1 MRFVSKVRERFLDS
15 SPVARAAL
23 MVLAV
28 LTGGNSAFA
37 GELIPVVA
45 SLQLHR
51 EAVVVD
57 ARPGPECLKATIPG
71 ALCLSLDNVLNVKG
85 RLANMRD
92 IRWLLGSF
100 GLSGNEYVVIFADET
115 VRRDGMATVL
125 YLAGQARV
133 SRLDQGVAVE
143 LVGRGR
149 SGALS
154 REVSF
159 SKKVRIRHLIPAP
172 LGRMDQTELAE
183 FVAEVNRDASVS
195 FPWPMGYL

>member
-85 RLANMRD
+85 RLANIRD

-100 GLSGNEYVVIFADET
+100 GLSGNEYVVIFADEA

-133 SRLDQGVAVE
+133 SRLDEGVAVE

-159 SKKVRIRHLIPAP
+159 SQKVRIRHLIPAP
-172 LGRMDQTELAE
+172 LGRMEKTELAK
-183 FVAEVNRDASVS
+183 FVAEVNRCLLYTSPSPRDS
-195 FPWPMGYL
+195 

>member
-1 MRFVSKVRERFLDS
+1 MRFVSKVRERFLDC
-15 SPVARAAL
+15 SPVARAAF
-23 MVLAV
+23 MVMAV

-85 RLANMRD
+85 RLANIRD

-100 GLSGNEYVVIFADET
+100 GLSGNEYVVIFADEA

-125 YLAGQARV
+125 YLAGQARG
-133 SRLDQGVAVE
+133 SRLDEGVAVE

-159 SKKVRIRHLIPAP
+159 SQKVRIRHLIPAP
-172 LGRMDQTELAE
+172 LGRMEKTELAE

>member
-100 GLSGNEYVVIFADET
+100 GLSGNEYVVIFADEA
-115 VRRDGMATVL
+115 VRRDGMATIL

-172 LGRMDQTELAE
+172 LGRMEKTELAE

>member
-1 MRFVSKVRERFLDS
+1 MRERFLDS

-85 RLANMRD
+85 RLANIRD

-100 GLSGNEYVVIFADET
+100 GLSGNEYVVIFADEA
-115 VRRDGMATVL
+115 VRRDGMATIL

-133 SRLDQGVAVE
+133 SRLDEGVAVE

-172 LGRMDQTELAE
+172 LGRMEKTELAE

-195 FPWPMGYL
+195 FSWPMGYL

>member
-100 GLSGNEYVVIFADET
+100 GLSGNEYVVIFADEA
-115 VRRDGMATVL
+115 VRRDGMATIL

-133 SRLDQGVAVE
+133 SRLDEGVAVE

>member
-15 SPVARAAL
+15 SPVARVAL

-85 RLANMRD
+85 RLANIRD

-125 YLAGQARV
+125 YLAGQAQV
-133 SRLDQGVAVE
+133 GRLDQGVAVE

-159 SKKVRIRHLIPAP
+159 SQKVRIRHLIPAP
-172 LGRMDQTELAE
+172 LGRMEKTELAE

-195 FPWPMGYL
+195 FSWPMGYL

>member
-85 RLANMRD
+85 RLANIRD

-100 GLSGNEYVVIFADET
+100 GLSGNEYVVIFADEA

-133 SRLDQGVAVE
+133 SRLDEGVAVE

>member
-1 MRFVSKVRERFLDS
+1 MRERFLDG

-125 YLAGQARV
+125 YLAGQAQV
-133 SRLDQGVAVE
+133 GRLDQGVAVE

-195 FPWPMGYL
+195 FSWPMGYL

>member
-1 MRFVSKVRERFLDS
+1 MRERFLDS

-85 RLANMRD
+85 RLANIRD

-100 GLSGNEYVVIFADET
+100 GLSGNEYVVIFADEA

-133 SRLDQGVAVE
+133 SRLDEGVAVE

>member
-1 MRFVSKVRERFLDS
+1 MRFVSKVRERFLDR

-100 GLSGNEYVVIFADET
+100 GLSGNEYVVIFADEA
-115 VRRDGMATVL
+115 VRRDGMATIL

>member
-23 MVLAV
+23 MVMAV
-28 LTGGNSAFA
+28 LTGANSAFA

-100 GLSGNEYVVIFADET
+100 GLSGNEYVVIFADEA
-115 VRRDGMATVL
+115 VRRDGMATIL
-125 YLAGQARV
+125 YLAGQAQV
-133 SRLDQGVAVE
+133 SRLDEGVEVE

-154 REVSF
+154 RETPF
-159 SKKVRIRHLIPAP
+159 SQKVRIRHLIPAP
-172 LGRMDQTELAE
+172 LGRTHQTELAE

>member
-125 YLAGQARV
+125 YLAGQAQV
-133 SRLDQGVAVE
+133 GRLDQGVAVE

>member
-100 GLSGNEYVVIFADET
+100 GLSGNEYVLIFADET

-133 SRLDQGVAVE
+133 SRLDEGVAVE

-159 SKKVRIRHLIPAP
+159 SQKVRIRHLIPAP
-172 LGRMDQTELAE
+172 LGRMEKTELAN

>member
-1 MRFVSKVRERFLDS
+1 MRFVSKVRERFLDG

-125 YLAGQARV
+125 YLAGQAQV
-133 SRLDQGVAVE
+133 GRLDQGVAVE

>member
-1 MRFVSKVRERFLDS
+1 MRFVSKVRERFLNS
-15 SPVARAAL
+15 SPVARAVL
-23 MVLAV
+23 MVMAV

-85 RLANMRD
+85 RLANIRD

-100 GLSGNEYVVIFADET
+100 GLSGNEYVVIFADEA

-133 SRLDQGVAVE
+133 SRLDEGVAVE

>member
-1 MRFVSKVRERFLDS
+1 MRFVSKVRERFLDR

-85 RLANMRD
+85 RLANIRD

-100 GLSGNEYVVIFADET
+100 GLSGNEYVVIFADEA

-125 YLAGQARV
+125 YLAGQAQV
-133 SRLDQGVAVE
+133 GRLDQGVAVE

>member
-1 MRFVSKVRERFLDS
+1 MRFPFKVRERFLDS
-15 SPVARAAL
+15 SPAACVAL

-57 ARPGPECLKATIPG
+57 ARPGVECLKATIPG

-85 RLANMRD
+85 RLANIRD

-100 GLSGNEYVVIFADET
+100 GLSGNEYVVIFADEA
-115 VRRDGMATVL
+115 VRRDGMAAIL
-125 YLAGQARV
+125 YLAGQAHV
-133 SRLDQGVAVE
+133 SRLDDGVAVE
-143 LVGRGR
+143 LIGRGR

-154 REVSF
+154 REAPF
-159 SKKVRIRHLIPAP
+159 AQKVRIRHLIPAP
-172 LGRMDQTELAE
+172 LGRTHQTELAE

>member
-85 RLANMRD
+85 RLANIRD

-100 GLSGNEYVVIFADET
+100 GLSGNEYVVIFADEA
-115 VRRDGMATVL
+115 VRRDGMATIL

>member
-1 MRFVSKVRERFLDS
+1 MRFFSKVGERFLDS

-37 GELIPVVA
+37 GELIPAVA

-85 RLANMRD
+85 RLANIRD

-100 GLSGNEYVVIFADET
+100 GLSGNEYVVIFADEA

-133 SRLDQGVAVE
+133 SRLDEGVAVE

-159 SKKVRIRHLIPAP
+159 SQKVRIRHLIPAP
-172 LGRMDQTELAE
+172 LGRMEKTELAE
-183 FVAEVNRDASVS
+183 FVAEVNRDASAS

>member
-1 MRFVSKVRERFLDS
+1 MRERFLDS

-85 RLANMRD
+85 RLANIRD

-100 GLSGNEYVVIFADET
+100 GLSGNEYVVIFADEA
-115 VRRDGMATVL
+115 VRRDGMATIL

-133 SRLDQGVAVE
+133 SRLDEGVAVE

>member
-1 MRFVSKVRERFLDS
+1 MKFVSKVRERFLDR

-85 RLANMRD
+85 RLANIRD

-133 SRLDQGVAVE
+133 SRLDEGVAVE

>member
-100 GLSGNEYVVIFADET
+100 GLSGNEYVLIFADET

-125 YLAGQARV
+125 YLAGQAQV
-133 SRLDQGVAVE
+133 GRLDQGVAVE
-143 LVGRGR
+143 LLGRGR

-159 SKKVRIRHLIPAP
+159 SQKVRIRHLIPAP
-172 LGRMDQTELAE
+172 LGRMEKTELAN

-195 FPWPMGYL
+195 FSWPMGYL

>member
-85 RLANMRD
+85 RLANIRD

-100 GLSGNEYVVIFADET
+100 GLSGNEYVVIFADEA
-115 VRRDGMATVL
+115 VRRDGMATIL

-133 SRLDQGVAVE
+133 SRLDEGVAVE

>member
-1 MRFVSKVRERFLDS
+1 
-15 SPVARAAL
+15 
-23 MVLAV
+23 
-28 LTGGNSAFA
+28 
-37 GELIPVVA
+37 LIPVVA

-125 YLAGQARV
+125 YLAGQAQV
-133 SRLDQGVAVE
+133 GRLDQGVAVE

>member
-1 MRFVSKVRERFLDS
+1 MRFVSKVGERLLDS
-15 SPVARAAL
+15 SSVARAAL

-85 RLANMRD
+85 RLANIRD

-100 GLSGNEYVVIFADET
+100 GLSGNEYVVIFADEA
-115 VRRDGMATVL
+115 VRRDGMATIL

-172 LGRMDQTELAE
+172 LGRMEKTELAE

>member
-15 SPVARAAL
+15 SPVARVAL

-45 SLQLHR
+45 SLQLQR

-85 RLANMRD
+85 RLANIRD

-100 GLSGNEYVVIFADET
+100 GLSGNEYVVIFADEA
-115 VRRDGMATVL
+115 VRRDGMATIL

-133 SRLDQGVAVE
+133 SRLDEGVAVE

-159 SKKVRIRHLIPAP
+159 SQNVRIRHLIPAP
-172 LGRMDQTELAE
+172 LGRMEKTELAE
-183 FVAEVNRDASVS
+183 FVAEVNRDASAP

>member
-37 GELIPVVA
+37 GDLIPVVA

-85 RLANMRD
+85 RLANIRD

-100 GLSGNEYVVIFADET
+100 GLSGNEYVVIFADEA
-115 VRRDGMATVL
+115 VRRDGMAAIL

-133 SRLDQGVAVE
+133 SRLDEGVAVE

-159 SKKVRIRHLIPAP
+159 SQKVRIRHLIPAP
-172 LGRMDQTELAE
+172 LGRMEKTKLAE

-195 FPWPMGYL
+195 FSWPMGYL

>member
-15 SPVARAAL
+15 SSVARAAL

-37 GELIPVVA
+37 GELIPAVA

-85 RLANMRD
+85 RLANIRD

-100 GLSGNEYVVIFADET
+100 GLSGNEYVVIFADEA

-133 SRLDQGVAVE
+133 SRLDEGVAVE

>member
-1 MRFVSKVRERFLDS
+1 MRFVSKVRERFLDR

-45 SLQLHR
+45 SLQHHR

-159 SKKVRIRHLIPAP
+159 SQKVRIRNLIPAP